1 MRQPVFPLFLCERN
15 EGPYLLY
22 AFASASSRDPLVIVA
37 LIQAQ
42 ACYRPEFAV
51 PDSVVTPQP
60 KDFIRNEALPK
71 TYDP

>member
-1 MRQPVFPLFLCERN
+1 M
-15 EGPYLLY
+15 LY
-22 AFASASSRDPLVIVA
+22 AFASASSSDPLVIVA

-51 PDSVVTPQP
+51 PDNVVTPQP

>member
-1 MRQPVFPLFLCERN
+1 M
-15 EGPYLLY
+15 LY

-51 PDSVVTPQP
+51 PDNVVTPQP
-60 KDFIRNEALPK
+60 KDFIRNEALPE